1 MILLAAALGLRV
13 VAVEAAS
20 PERPRATV
28 NTDDVRPTGRT
39 IAVPAGGNFQAVLNA
54 AQPGDVITLEAG
66 ATFQGPFTLPK
77 KSGTGWIVVRTSAPD
92 DRLPPSGTR
101 VTPASAAVMPKVVVG
116 TGSGGAIV
124 AAPGAH
130 HFRFI
135 GIEVRPVAGA
145 FVYTLMELGSGS
157 VTSEAMLPHDIIV
170 ERCYIHGD
178 AARGGRR
185 GIALNGMSL
194 AVIDSYLADFK
205 EVGADSQAMMGWNG
219 PGPFKIVNNHLEAA
233 GENVMFGGADP
244 AIHNLVPSEIE
255 IRQNHFFKPLSWREG
270 DPSYAGT
277 PWTIKNL
284 FELKNARRVLVEGN
298 VFENIWRAAQDG
310 FALQLTVRNQY
321 GGAPWSTIEDVIFTR
336 NIVRHAGSGIN
347 ILGTDDPNPS
357 QSMKRVLI
365 QDNLFD
371 DVSGARWGGHG
382 HLVQILDY
390 RVGTTDVVIE
400 HNTSFQDGSPIYAG
414 GKPHAGFVYRNNLT
428 RKGTYGVIGDGAS
441 EGLGTL
447 GTYFPGA
454 VFVKNVVVGATPS
467 LYPAN
472 NLFPGSLDKVGF
484 VNLTGGNYRL
494 AASSPYR
501 NAGTDG
507 RDIGAD
513 IAALPPPTTMTS
525 GHH

>member
-39 IAVPAGGNFQAVLNA
+39 IAVPAGGNFQAILNA

-92 DRLPPSGTR
+92 DRLSPPGTR

-135 GIEVRPVAGA
+135 GIEVRPVAAA
-145 FVYTLMELGSGS
+145 FVYNLVELGSGS
-157 VTSEAMLPHDIIV
+157 VTSQAMLPHDIIV

-178 AARGGRR
+178 SARGGRR
-185 GIALNGMSL
+185 GIALNGVSL

-205 EVGADSQAMMGWNG
+205 EVGADSQAIMGWNG
-219 PGPFKIVNNHLEAA
+219 PGPFKIVNNQLEAA

-244 AIHNLVPSEIE
+244 AIHSLVPSDIE

-321 GGAPWSTIEDVIFTR
+321 GGAPWSTIEDVTFTH

-365 QDNLFD
+365 QNNVFE
-371 DVSGARWGGHG
+371 DVNGSRWGGHG
-382 HLVQILDY
+382 RDIQILDY
-390 RVGTTDVVIE
+390 RVGTTDVVID
-400 HNTSFQDGSPIYAG
+400 HNTAFQDGPVVFAD
-414 GKPHAGFVYRNNLT
+414 GKPHAGFVYRNNLSS
-428 RKGTYGVIGDGAS
+428 KGNYGVFGSGAS
-441 EGLGTL
+441 EGLVTIR
-447 GTYFPGA
+447 TYFPGA
-454 VFVKNVVVGATPS
+454 VFLKNVVVGATPS
-467 LYPAN
+467 FYPPGN
-472 NLFPGSLDKVGF
+472 FFPTSMEKVGF
-484 VNLTGGNYRL
+484 VDLAGGNYRL
-494 AASSPYR
+494 GVSSPYKK
-501 NAGTDG
+501 AGTDG

-513 IAALPPPTTMTS
+513 IDALPLPRAIS
-525 GHH
+525 ERH

>member
-145 FVYTLMELGSGS
+145 FVYNLVELGSGS
-157 VTSEAMLPHDIIV
+157 VTSEEVLPHDIIV

-178 AARGGRR
+178 PARGGRR
-185 GIALNGMSL
+185 GIALNGVSL

-205 EVGADSQAMMGWNG
+205 EVGADSQAIMGWNG

-244 AIHNLVPSEIE
+244 AIHSLVPSDIE

-321 GGAPWSTIEDVIFTR
+321 GGAPWSTIEDVIFTH

-365 QDNLFD
+365 QNNVFE
-371 DVSGARWGGHG
+371 DVNGARWGGHG
-382 HLVQILDY
+382 RVFQILDY
-390 RVGTTDVVIE
+390 RVGTTDVVID
-400 HNTSFQDGSPIYAG
+400 HNTAFQDGPVVFAD
-414 GKPHAGFVYRNNLT
+414 GKPHAGFVYRNNLSS
-428 RKGTYGVIGDGAS
+428 KGNYGVFGSGAS
-441 EGLGTL
+441 EGLVTIR
-447 GTYFPGA
+447 TYFPGA
-454 VFVKNVVVGATPS
+454 VFLKNVVVGATPS
-467 LYPAN
+467 FYPPDN
-472 NLFPGSLDKVGF
+472 FFPTSMEKVGF
-484 VNLTGGNYRL
+484 VDLAGGNYRL
-494 AASSPYR
+494 GVSSPYKK
-501 NAGTDG
+501 AGTDG

-513 IAALPPPTTMTS
+513 IDALPLPRAIS
-525 GHH
+525 ERH